1 MWVELMTSFYDLSLG
16 IASLFL
22 LAALMWSVSLR
33 RRVKEQMVQIK
44 DQVVREVEL
53 QNRYKELF
61 ENAND
66 VVFSMDTEGYFA
78 TLNRSGESIF
88 GISRKQASTTRLRD
102 LLLPEFVVAYDA
114 WMEELGRN
122 VSPARCDVEA
132 YGKERQA
139 VALEINA
146 RPIFENQKL
155 TSIEG
160 IARDATQRKRAEAAL
175 KQSEERFSSAFRV
188 SPVAIAIQTQWDER
202 FQDANQSFMRLF
214 ETESKELLNSTAD
227 ELGIWASPEEH
238 QKVKGLLR
246 ETGSIGGMECSFKTK
261 TGKLRTGL
269 IFMEV
274 LKMGNVPCVLFIVHD
289 LTERLALENHLRQ
302 SQKLEAVGRL
312 AAGVAHDF
320 NNLLTVIQGN
330 IELLRIKQQLPPEA
344 DRPLAHVSDAAE
356 KAAGLVK
363 QLLTFSR
370 KQVLQTKILS
380 LNDLITDCTKVIQHL
395 LPSDILLKY
404 RFGAGLPLLQAD
416 AVMMEQ
422 ILLNL
427 AVNARDAMPKG
438 GQMVI
443 STQLVEFEENRIST
457 SPQAR
462 AGRFLCLSVADN
474 GCGMDPETQARI
486 FEPFF
491 TTKSADKGTG
501 LGLATVYGAVQ
512 QHQGWIELQ
521 SAVGQGSTFRIYFP
535 CDGRPEV
542 PAAPEYRNPK
552 ESKTILVVED
562 DTNVLEFVRLAL
574 QTVGYTVVEAMDG
587 LEALEKWSQH
597 RADIDLLFTDMKM
610 PKGMSGAEL
619 AENLKALK
627 PDLRI
632 IYTSGYSPDTFSKN
646 LRLQEGLNYLPK
658 PYPPPR
664 LVETIR
670 ACLESKV
677 APGLN

>member
-1 MWVELMTSFYDLSLG
+1 MRRRMEVPKKSKLMWVELMTNFYDLSLG
-16 IASLFL
+16 IGSIFL

-33 RRVKEQMVQIK
+33 RRVKEQMVQIRE
-44 DQVVREVEL
+44 QVVREAEL

-66 VVFSMDTEGYFA
+66 LVFSMDAEGYFTA
-78 TLNRSGESIF
+78 LNPSGENTF
-88 GISRKQASTTRLRD
+88 GISRKQASTTRIKD
-102 LLLPEFVVAYDA
+102 LLLPAFNGTFDA
-114 WMEELGRN
+114 WLEELRKN
-122 VSPARCDVEA
+122 ADHVRCDIEVF
-132 YGKERQA
+132 GKERQA

-146 RPIFENQKL
+146 RPVFENQKL
-155 TSIEG
+155 KGIEG
-160 IARDATQRKRAEAAL
+160 IARDVTERKRAEAAL

-188 SPVAIAIQTQWDER
+188 SPVAIAIKTQGEER
-202 FQDANQSFMRLF
+202 FQDVNASFLRLF
-214 ETESKELLNSTAD
+214 EMEAKDLVEKTAE
-227 ELGIWASPEEH
+227 ELGIWASPDEH
-238 QKVKGLLR
+238 QKVRRLLR
-246 ETGSIGGMECSFKTK
+246 EVGSIGGMECTFKTK
-261 TGKLRTGL
+261 TGKLRIGL

-274 LKMGNVPCVLFIVHD
+274 LKMGNTPCVLFIVHD
-289 LTERLALENHLRQ
+289 LTERLTLESHLRQ

-370 KQVLQTKILS
+370 KQVLQPKILS
-380 LNDLITDCTKVIQHL
+380 LNDLIADCTKVIQHL

-404 RFGAGLPLLQAD
+404 RFGAGLPMLEAD
-416 AVMMEQ
+416 AVMVEQ

-438 GQMVI
+438 GQILI
-443 STQLVEFEENRIST
+443 STHLVEFDENRIST

-462 AGRFLCLSVADN
+462 AGRFLCLNVADT
-474 GCGMDPETQARI
+474 GCGMDPETQTRI

-491 TTKSADKGTG
+491 TTKGPDKGTG

-521 SAVGQGSTFRIYFP
+521 SAVGQGTTFRIYFP
-535 CDGRPEV
+535 CDPARV
-542 PAAPEYRNPK
+542 PAKVEPK
-552 ESKTILVVED
+552 IRDPKQPSTVLVVED

-574 QTVGYTVVEAMDG
+574 QTVGYNVVEATDG
-587 LEALEKWSQH
+587 LEALEKWSAH
-597 RADIDLLFTDMKM
+597 RDQIDLLFTDMKM
-610 PKGMSGAEL
+610 PKGMSGGGIGGEPESDEAGL
-619 AENLKALK
+619 AHHLYE
-627 PDLRI
+627 
-632 IYTSGYSPDTFSKN
+632 
-646 LRLQEGLNYLPK
+646 RLQ
-658 PYPPPR
+658 PR
-664 LVETIR
+664 YFLEEFAAERR
-670 ACLESKV
+670 A
-677 APGLN
+677 

>member
-1 MWVELMTSFYDLSLG
+1 MTSFYDLSLG
-16 IASLFL
+16 IGSLFL

-33 RRVKEQMVQIK
+33 RRVKEQMAQIK
-44 DQVVREVEL
+44 EQVIREAEL

-66 VVFSMDTEGYFA
+66 MVFSMDTEGYFA

-102 LLLPEFVVAYDA
+102 LLLPEFVGAYDS
-114 WMEELGRN
+114 WKEELARN
-122 VSPARCDVEA
+122 VSPARCEVEA
-132 YGKERQA
+132 YGKDRQA

-146 RPIFENQKL
+146 RPIFENEKL
-155 TSIEG
+155 VSVEG

-238 QKVKGLLR
+238 QKVKALLR
-246 ETGSIGGMECSFKTK
+246 DVGSIGGMECSFKTK

-370 KQVLQTKILS
+370 KQVLQTKTLS

-395 LPSDILLKY
+395 LPTDILLKY
-404 RFGAGLPLLQAD
+404 RFSAGLPLLQAD

-438 GQMVI
+438 GQMII

-535 CDGRPEV
+535 CDTKLGAVPE
-542 PAAPEYRNPK
+542 PEYRNPK
-552 ESKTILVVED
+552 ETKTILVVED

-574 QTVGYTVVEAMDG
+574 QTVGYNVIEAMDG

-632 IYTSGYSPDTFSKN
+632 IYTSGYSPDTFSRN

-670 ACLESKV
+670 ACLDSKV